1 MFEAKTHGKSS
12 LSQSEKQL
20 REIKWRSS
28 EVMEKDISEHEG
40 SEEKDTIKIATIAAV
55 AKAIK
60 DNAGHRQFRYNGKE
74 DNN

>member
-1 MFEAKTHGKSS
+1 MDKCA
-12 LSQSEKQL
+12 SEKT
-20 REIKWRSS
+20 
-28 EVMEKDISEHEG
+28 V

-60 DNAGHRQFRYNGKE
+60 DNAGHRQFIYNGKE